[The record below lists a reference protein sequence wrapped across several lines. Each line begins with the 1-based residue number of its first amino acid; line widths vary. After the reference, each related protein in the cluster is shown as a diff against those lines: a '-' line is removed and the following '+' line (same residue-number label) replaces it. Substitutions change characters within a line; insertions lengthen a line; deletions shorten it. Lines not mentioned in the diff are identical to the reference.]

1 MNNNKSLKSFIRI
14 MIMFVLIF
22 VIISSCFNGGKKKNT
37 FKIIASTSTRSME
50 SSIKKFA
57 KDEEEY
63 VEFGKTFKEGNWFH
77 FTGDVRYD
85 NYAKDLVYNLRT
97 FEPIDNPIIKF

>member
-57 KDEEEY
+57 KDNCQF
-63 VEFGKTFKEGNWFH
+63 VNSTPKVKFSSSP
-77 FTGDVRYD
+77 
-85 NYAKDLVYNLRT
+85 DLENNRV
-97 FEPIDNPIIKF
+97 IKFNGNRWMNNFLRGKNKNNYL